1 MENDPMK
8 ILIIEDDLDDC
19 NKFKNCVKNRNDI
32 EIVAITDSDIEG
44 LQLVKVK
51 HPEGIVLDLE
61 LNKGT
66 SGSTDSLEFLNK
78 LKELNLKY
86 EPIVIVTTHISS
98 KRTYEV
104 LHKNGAELILY
115 KDHPKYSQN
124 HVLNSFITLRKS
136 DEKDSTNI
144 QAKLENEERKI
155 LSLIDSELNLIGIA
169 PKMVG
174 REYIKDAILYLIQNN
189 EDKINVIQYLI
200 NKYKKSS
207 TTITNGIQNAINY
220 AWRISPTEDLE
231 KYYKARIN
239 YTTGVPT
246 PMEFIY
252 YYVEKI
258 KKEF

>member
-1 MENDPMK
+1 MEDNPMK

-32 EIVAITDSDIEG
+32 EIVAITDSDIEA

-124 HVLNSFITLRKS
+124 HVLNSFMTLRKS
-136 DEKDSTNI
+136 SDKNSTNI
-144 QAKLENEERKI
+144 QETLGNEEEKI
-155 LSLIDSELNLIGIA
+155 LNLIDSELNLIGIA

-258 KKEF
+258 KKEL

>member
-1 MENDPMK
+1 MEDNPMK

-32 EIVAITDSDIEG
+32 EIVAITDSDIEA

-124 HVLNSFITLRKS
+124 HVLNSFMTLRKS
-136 DEKDSTNI
+136 SDKDSTNI
-144 QAKLENEERKI
+144 QETLENEEEKI
-155 LSLIDSELNLIGIA
+155 LNLIDSELNLIGIA

-258 KKEF
+258 KKEL

>member
-1 MENDPMK
+1 MEDNPMK

-32 EIVAITDSDIEG
+32 EIVAITDSDIEA

-124 HVLNSFITLRKS
+124 HVLNSFMTLRKS
-136 DEKDSTNI
+136 SDKDSTNI
-144 QAKLENEERKI
+144 QETLENEEEKI
-155 LSLIDSELNLIGIA
+155 LNLIDSELNLIGIA

>member
-1 MENDPMK
+1 MEDNPMK

-32 EIVAITDSDIEG
+32 EIVAITDSDIEA

-98 KRTYEV
+98 RRTYEV

-136 DEKDSTNI
+136 SDKDSTNI
-144 QAKLENEERKI
+144 QETLENEEEKI
-155 LSLIDSELNLIGIA
+155 LNLIDSELNLIGIA

-174 REYIKDAILYLIQNN
+174 REYVKDAILYLIQND

-258 KKEF
+258 KKEI

>member
-1 MENDPMK
+1 MEDNPMK

-32 EIVAITDSDIEG
+32 EIVAITDSDIEA

-98 KRTYEV
+98 RRTYEV

-115 KDHPKYSQN
+115 KDHPRYSQN

-136 DEKDSTNI
+136 SDKDSTNI
-144 QAKLENEERKI
+144 QETLENEEEKI
-155 LSLIDSELNLIGIA
+155 LNLIDSELNLIGIA

-174 REYIKDAILYLIQNN
+174 REYVKDAILYLIQND

-258 KKEF
+258 KKEL

>member
-1 MENDPMK
+1 MEDNPMK

-32 EIVAITDSDIEG
+32 EIVAITDSDIEA

-98 KRTYEV
+98 RRTYEL

-136 DEKDSTNI
+136 SDKDSTNN
-144 QAKLENEERKI
+144 QETLENEEEKI
-155 LSLIDSELNLIGIA
+155 LNLIDSELNLIGIA

-174 REYIKDAILYLIQNN
+174 REYVKDAILYLIQNN

-258 KKEF
+258 KKEL

>member
-1 MENDPMK
+1 MEDNPMK

-98 KRTYEV
+98 RRTYEV

-136 DEKDSTNI
+136 SDKDSTNI
-144 QAKLENEERKI
+144 QETLENEEEKI
-155 LSLIDSELNLIGIA
+155 LNLIDSELNLIGIA

>member
-1 MENDPMK
+1 MEDNPMK

-32 EIVAITDSDIEG
+32 EIVAITDSDIEA

-136 DEKDSTNI
+136 SDKDSTNI
-144 QAKLENEERKI
+144 QETLENEEEKI
-155 LSLIDSELNLIGIA
+155 LNLIDSELNLIGIA

-174 REYIKDAILYLIQNN
+174 REYVKDAILYLIQNN